1 MRILRFKQFTENL
14 SQSPEEYINLTL
26 MRIKNKIN
34 KIFGED
40 KNPNDNGYEKASKDT
55 TKLSQMGV
63 SLESCE
69 LSKYS
74 KVQDNLR
81 VKFSEEHYYY
91 DLTFSINLE
100 DAVSKPEEGEQ
111 QEGSEEKNEKDFKDT
126 DITKCYL
133 IFKKYKIEEFE
144 LVGQL
149 SKTIKIKDINV
160 DLLFKLKTEVD
171 KEFGGDD
178 EEFEV
183 ETE

>member
-1 MRILRFKQFTENL
+1 
-14 SQSPEEYINLTL
+14 
-26 MRIKNKIN
+26 MRIKNKVE

-40 KNPNDNGYEKASKDT
+40 KNPEDKGYNKASKDT

-100 DAVSKPEEGEQ
+100 DAVSKQEEPGVEGE
-111 QEGSEEKNEKDFKDT
+111 ENEEKDFKDT
-126 DITKCYL
+126 DIKKCYL
-133 IFKKYKIEEFE
+133 VFKKYKTDEFE

-171 KEFGGDD
+171 KEFGGDED
-178 EEFEV
+178 EFEV